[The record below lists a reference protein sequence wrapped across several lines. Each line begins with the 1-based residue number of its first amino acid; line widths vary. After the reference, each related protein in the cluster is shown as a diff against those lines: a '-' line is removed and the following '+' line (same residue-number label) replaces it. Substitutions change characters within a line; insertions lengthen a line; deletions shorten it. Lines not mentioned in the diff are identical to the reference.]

1 MRSYKRLTASLL
13 LCWGASSVVPAMAQ
27 TGLEKEVNKTRPNI
41 VFILS
46 DDAGYGDFGF
56 QGSQQMH
63 TPNIDAIADAGV
75 TFNKAYVSAPVCAP
89 SRAGLLTGRY
99 QQRFSF
105 EKNLTRP
112 EDKVHGMAQ
121 GEKTIGDHF
130 QAGDYETA
138 AIGKWHVGS
147 LDKYHPN
154 NRGFDYFYGLLEGAR
169 SYFDQTVKTEKDK
182 FRVLE
187 RNGVIVEQ
195 PNQGYTT
202 DILTDDALNFID
214 TNKDKPFMVYLS
226 YNAVHTPMDAKRED
240 LAKVSRDIKDP
251 KRRKLV
257 AMTASLDENVGRVTK
272 KLDDL
277 GLTDNTMVIFLND
290 NGGST
295 HNASDNRELRGSKGS
310 TFEGG
315 IRVPF
320 AIKWPGHIKAG
331 SQFDERV
338 IALDILP
345 TMLAA
350 SDLEPVANTPK
361 LDGVNLL
368 PYLSGEL
375 TAAPHESLYFKFWSG
390 RAHIKGDWKWG
401 KMKVKED
408 GKKVLKTFLFNLKD
422 DPSEKVNLLDVNKD
436 KATELS
442 NEWKAWHAQMPE
454 PWSML

>member
-1 MRSYKRLTASLL
+1 MNNYKRLTASLL
-13 LCWGASSVVPAMAQ
+13 FCWGATSASGVLAQ
-27 TGLEKEVNKTRPNI
+27 TGIELEIEQSRPNV

-46 DDAGYGDFGF
+46 DDAGYADFGF
-56 QGSQQMH
+56 QGSEQMN
-63 TPNIDAIADAGV
+63 TPNIDAIANAGV
-75 TFNKAYVSAPVCAP
+75 VFNKAYVSAPVCAP

-112 EDKVHGMAQ
+112 EDANHGIAQ

-130 QAGDYETA
+130 QAGGYTTA
-138 AIGKWHVGS
+138 AIGKWHVGT

-169 SYFDQTVKTEKDK
+169 SYFDQKVKSQKDS
-182 FRVLE
+182 FRVLQ
-187 RNGVIVEQ
+187 RNGIVVEEAS
-195 PNQGYTT
+195 QGYTT
-202 DILTDDALNFID
+202 DILTDDALKFID
-214 TNKDKPFMVYLS
+214 NNQDKPFMMYLS

-240 LAKVSRDIKDP
+240 LANVPRSIKDP
-251 KRRKLV
+251 GRRKLI
-257 AMTASLDENVGRVTK
+257 AMTASLDENVGRVTQ

-277 GLTDNTMVIFLND
+277 KLTDSTVVIFLND

-295 HNASDNRELRGSKGS
+295 HNDSDNGILRGSKGS

-320 AIKWPGHIKAG
+320 AMKWPGHIKPATTYN
-331 SQFDERV
+331 ERV

-345 TMLAA
+345 TLLNATGVSA
-350 SDLEPVANTPK
+350 IAKSAP
-361 LDGVNLL
+361 LDGVDLL
-368 PYLSGEL
+368 PYLNGEK
-375 TAAPHESLYFKFWSG
+375 TDRPHQSLYFKFWSG

-401 KMKVKED
+401 KMKVKLD

-422 DPSEKVNLLDVNKD
+422 DPSEQVNLLDTEKD
-436 KATELS
+436 KAAELS
-442 NEWKAWHAQMPE
+442 KEWQAWHAQMPE
-454 PWSML
+454 PWSVL